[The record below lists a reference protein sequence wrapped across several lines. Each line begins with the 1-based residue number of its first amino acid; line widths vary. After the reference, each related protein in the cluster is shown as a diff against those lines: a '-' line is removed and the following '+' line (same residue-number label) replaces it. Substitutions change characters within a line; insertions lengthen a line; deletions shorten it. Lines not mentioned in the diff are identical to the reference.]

1 MKNYPI
7 YAIAFIT
14 NVANAVYIINDDKEC
29 TTLMEYFMEK
39 ILPILISVIFTGIV
53 TYVFSARQSRKSQ
66 IVKNTEEIK
75 KLARQLGVNDEK
87 TFHSEFSEQYSEIL
101 SEIQDNIG
109 KTPNDK
115 ALTGQHQDMLN
126 ILQKDF
132 QVINGRYEKEDESY
146 RKFTAQQLDLKET
159 LDNFSR
165 DYAKVIGLNAKL
177 FNETIALKNEI
188 DKLKAAN
195 KELRSELSKGKD
207 MGHGNS
213 LHM

>member
-1 MKNYPI
+1 MDKLATI
-7 YAIAFIT
+7 YVMFNVIYSTLFIIFVCGNEAFMTPWWVTLIAAI
-14 NVANAVYIINDDKEC
+14 VPAVL
-29 TTLMEYFMEK
+29 TL
-39 ILPILISVIFTGIV
+39 IGSLTISK
-53 TYVFSARQSRKSQ
+53 RSQ
-66 IVKNTEEIK
+66 LRKNTEEIK

-146 RKFTAQQLDLKET
+146 RKFTAQQLDLRKHST
-159 LDNFSR
+159 TSHG
-165 DYAKVIGLNAKL
+165 IMQ
-177 FNETIALKNEI
+177 
-188 DKLKAAN
+188 
-195 KELRSELSKGKD
+195 RSSG
-207 MGHGNS
+207 
-213 LHM
+213 

>member
-53 TYVFSARQSRKSQ
+53 TYVLSARQSRKSQ

-87 TFHSEFSEQYSEIL
+87 TFHAEFSEQYNKIM
-101 SEIQDNIG
+101 DNIG

-126 ILQKDF
+126 TLQKNF
-132 QVINGRYEKEDESY
+132 QVINSRYEK
-146 RKFTAQQLDLKET
+146 
-159 LDNFSR
+159 
-165 DYAKVIGLNAKL
+165 
-177 FNETIALKNEI
+177 
-188 DKLKAAN
+188 
-195 KELRSELSKGKD
+195 
-207 MGHGNS
+207 
-213 LHM
+213 

>member
-1 MKNYPI
+1 MDKLATI
-7 YAIAFIT
+7 YVMFNVIYSTLFIIFVCGNEAFMTPWWVTLIAAI
-14 NVANAVYIINDDKEC
+14 VPAVL
-29 TTLMEYFMEK
+29 TL
-39 ILPILISVIFTGIV
+39 IGSLTISK
-53 TYVFSARQSRKSQ
+53 RSQ
-66 IVKNTEEIK
+66 LRKNTEEIK

-146 RKFTAQQLDLKET
+146 RSFTMQQKDLKET

-165 DYAKVIGLNAKL
+165 DYA
-177 FNETIALKNEI
+177 
-188 DKLKAAN
+188 
-195 KELRSELSKGKD
+195 LSLI
-207 MGHGNS
+207 HI
-213 LHM
+213 

>member
-14 NVANAVYIINDDKEC
+14 NVVNAVYIINDDKEC

-39 ILPILISVIFTGIV
+39 ILPILISVILTGIV

-87 TFHSEFSEQYSEIL
+87 TFHAEFSDQYNNIMN
-101 SEIQDNIG
+101 NIG

-115 ALTGQHQDMLN
+115 ALTGQHQDMLK
-126 ILQKDF
+126 ILQRDF
-132 QVINGRYEKEDESY
+132 QIINGRYEKEDESY
-146 RKFTAQQLDLKET
+146 RSFTMQQKNLKET

-165 DYAKVIGLNAKL
+165 DYAKIITENGKL
-177 FNETIALKNEI
+177 FNENIVLRDTNR
-188 DKLKAAN
+188 KLETEN
-195 KELRSELSKGKD
+195 KQLRSEIEKNREITRGS
-207 MGHGNS
+207 S

>member
-1 MKNYPI
+1 MMTRSVQHLWSILWK
-7 YAIAFIT
+7 
-14 NVANAVYIINDDKEC
+14 
-29 TTLMEYFMEK
+29 K
-39 ILPILISVIFTGIV
+39 ILPILISVILTGIV
-53 TYVFSARQSRKSQ
+53 TYLFSARQSRKSQ

-87 TFHSEFSEQYSEIL
+87 TFHAEFSEQYNKIM
-101 SEIQDNIG
+101 DNIG

-126 ILQKDF
+126 TLQKDF
-132 QVINGRYEKEDESY
+132 QVINSRYEKEDDCY

-177 FNETIALKNEI
+177 FKRYLI
-188 DKLKAAN
+188 
-195 KELRSELSKGKD
+195 
-207 MGHGNS
+207 
-213 LHM
+213 

>member
-1 MKNYPI
+1 MDKLATI
-7 YAIAFIT
+7 YIMFNVIYSTLFIIFVCGNEAFMTPWWVTLIAAI
-14 NVANAVYIINDDKEC
+14 VPAVL
-29 TTLMEYFMEK
+29 TL
-39 ILPILISVIFTGIV
+39 IGSLTL
-53 TYVFSARQSRKSQ
+53 SRRSQ
-66 IVKNTEEIK
+66 LRKNTEEIQ

-87 TFHSEFSEQYSEIL
+87 TFHAEFSDQYNNIMN
-101 SEIQDNIG
+101 NIG

-146 RKFTAQQLDLKET
+146 RSFTMQQKDLKET

-165 DYAKVIGLNAKL
+165 DYAKIINENGKL
-177 FNETIALKNEI
+177 FNENIVFRDTNR
-188 DKLKAAN
+188 KLEVEN
-195 KELRSELSKGKD
+195 KQLRSEIEKNREITR
-207 MGHGNS
+207 GNS